1 MSNKDEAL
9 KLALEALEYIDRQDN
24 DRDFL
29 SPEECCNLD
38 DAITSIREALAEQ
51 PAQQQEPVAFSP
63 VQFEKVAEGVEVGY
77 DFLGGVD
84 IRLGGEFVYVHIN
97 YDYRYTHNAA
107 RKALADQIVG
117 LITTQPAQQQ
127 EPVCDKDPQGCWSVR
142 CQLGNVCKNT
152 SPPASKPEDK

>member
-1 MSNKDEAL
+1 MMTPKQKAAMQM
-9 KLALEALEYIDRQDN
+9 ALEALKFAYYEDKDYN
-24 DRDFL
+24 DDCQQKVNKAREKL
-29 SPEECCNLD
+29 
-38 DAITSIREALAEQ
+38 REALAEQ